1 MRCFASFHFEL
12 YLTPSQWV
20 LLFHPSLTSL
30 YDHQKRFP
38 YHLPSDG
45 CIDVNKPGWVLVT
58 LEAALGEAVPWSVD
72 HCEGTIMSSGTQP
85 GSSEDPGACALL
97 TARGNIVHI
106 SVNFV
111 YNICEVIQCRIGNI
125 FFGLLSVIAHI
136 LDKGANLLL
145 VKSRGLLSC
154 VCHLARLLHHPLPG
168 SKEHVHSTTT
178 LTASI
183 RGANRQVWWWW
194 CRWASWWRRRWSSC
208 WCLRQRN
215 VYSTGL
221 VTMMHTD
228 EGF

>member
-1 MRCFASFHFEL
+1 M
-12 YLTPSQWV
+12 
-20 LLFHPSLTSL
+20 LFHPSLTSL
-30 YDHQKRFP
+30 YDHRKRLLH
-38 YHLPSDG
+38 HLHSDG

-58 LEAALGEAVPWSVD
+58 LEAALGQAVSWSVD
-72 HCEGTIMSSGTQP
+72 HCKGTIMSSGTQP
-85 GSSEDPGACALL
+85 ASSEDPGACAFYSQREKILSPYWW
-97 TARGNIVHI
+97 I
-106 SVNFV
+106 FV

-125 FFGLLSVIAHI
+125 FFALLSVIAHI

-194 CRWASWWRRRWSSC
+194 CR
-208 WCLRQRN
+208 
-215 VYSTGL
+215 
-221 VTMMHTD
+221 
-228 EGF
+228 